1 MPNTTLT
8 VSRTRAVS
16 PLARVANQSGLVAVA
31 TAAVVIA
38 GQEPP
43 LVAWPPLPADETPD
57 EEEIPETEE
66 PCDEEPCE
74 EEPCEE
80 EPCEEKLDWPDE
92 VPLPEPPV
100 RPLCGCCTDGRDGDR
115 CANLAPTKAAAA
127 AASSPIRQVIFL
139 TRRRPSSL
147 DRSADCWERFTGSGL
162 SGHFL

>member
-1 MPNTTLT
+1 RTEVRMPSTTLT

-16 PLARVANQSGLVAVA
+16 PVARVANQSGLVAVA

-38 GQEPP
+38 AQEPP
-43 LVAWPPLPADETPD
+43 LVLWLPPPAGETPD
-57 EEEIPETEE
+57 EEEIPDTDE
-66 PCDEEPCE
+66 PCDEEPFD
-74 EEPCEE
+74 EEPFDEE
-80 EPCEEKLDWPDE
+80 LDCPDE
-92 VPLPEPPV
+92 VPLPGPPV